1 MTKDVLLRT
10 SFVFN
15 NFKMKI
21 LTDYLNESM
30 YSHIQLQDHIK
41 SMINEKH
48 GSYEGCE
55 KQSKIIAKIVSD
67 ACYQTDNDFS
77 GDIYPEDVFNKDTMN
92 VFYCI

>member
-1 MTKDVLLRT
+1 
-10 SFVFN
+10 
-15 NFKMKI
+15 MKI
-21 LTDYLNESM
+21 LTDYLNESI

-55 KQSKIIAKIVSD
+55 KQSKMIAKIVSD

-77 GDIYPEDVFNKDTMN
+77 GDIVFKSII
-92 VFYCI
+92 Y